1 MCIRDRNNPLWRS
14 IRKAGNGIRAF
25 LQGMEQKAGQR
36 NGRKPPKKNTEGTRA
51 AAKEAFDQI
60 EADKSYLLDS
70 YNKYGERSTLG
81 R

>member
-1 MCIRDRNNPLWRS
+1 
-14 IRKAGNGIRAF
+14 
-25 LQGMEQKAGQR
+25 MEQKAGQR
-36 NGRKPPKKNTEGTRA
+36 NGRKPTKKNTEGTRA
-51 AAKEAFDQI
+51 AAKEEFDQI